1 MEEKIDILL
10 ATYNGEKYLKEQ
22 LDSIL
27 NQTYKNIRIIIKKG
41 GFMGNLKEKILKE
54 EIKMYFVSEN
64 KLGIYGKTYEVRDE
78 LKNAGAI
85 WNSEKKRLEIDE
97 DKFKEMDNEIIEK
110 VFELREKQRQSGIEH
125 ISQLLLSGE
134 LKAFLDKDDN
144 YQLYGNVK
152 NITRELNNVGFK
164 FADKNYAIKRDDF
177 DRIFSNEVKEV
188 VNEYNKAQE
197 KETKETS
204 NEIIY
209 EETEEEVEY

>member
-1 MEEKIDILL
+1 
-10 ATYNGEKYLKEQ
+10 
-22 LDSIL
+22 
-27 NQTYKNIRIIIKKG
+27 
-41 GFMGNLKEKILKE
+41 MGNLKEKILKE

-78 LKNAGAI
+78 LKNTGAI

>member
-1 MEEKIDILL
+1 
-10 ATYNGEKYLKEQ
+10 
-22 LDSIL
+22 
-27 NQTYKNIRIIIKKG
+27 
-41 GFMGNLKEKILKE
+41 MGNLKEKILKE

-134 LKAFLDKDDN
+134 LKAFLDKDD
-144 YQLYGNVK
+144 
-152 NITRELNNVGFK
+152 
-164 FADKNYAIKRDDF
+164 
-177 DRIFSNEVKEV
+177 
-188 VNEYNKAQE
+188 
-197 KETKETS
+197 
-204 NEIIY
+204 
-209 EETEEEVEY
+209 